1 MYNSTTVDLYD
12 ITPKYYHGDL
22 EKIRKDGKYLDI
34 LKRDFVFKKQNMTLK
49 ISPALIEQKDGST
62 KAFYPSQREE
72 IIEDVLR
79 KFATNPN
86 RNEFLDNRLTVRFTL
101 YELWKELK
109 KVRHPYKYGEII
121 ESLEILSKTNI
132 EIKTSSSNNVKFS
145 SNMFETF
152 GVVDNNEF
160 NINDLDKIIDEEKQS
175 EYGKKVFYFVRFNSL
190 VSDGVKNKSWR
201 VLNYEQCMSYKKFVS
216 RWLHKRI
223 SNMFLTKKIEL
234 PYNIL
239 LSTIIRDSGMT
250 MYESIRLNL
259 AQVQKCLAEMI
270 SVGSIDRYE
279 MEKIFSKDKSNRIED
294 VKFYIYVSHS
304 FFDDLKL
311 NGIVLNE
318 DIIVLDNSKEI
329 ENNLN
334 NIKQQE
340 SEDILKLKK
349 K

>member
-1 MYNSTTVDLYD
+1 MREIKKYSEFKESTKPQQLELFSLNDIFETKIDKYSTTVDLYD

-22 EKIRKDGKYLDI
+22 EKIRKDGKCLDI

-175 EYGKKVFYFVRFNSL
+175 EYSKKVFYFVRFNSL

-201 VLNYEQCMSYKKFVS
+201 VLNY
-216 RWLHKRI
+216 
-223 SNMFLTKKIEL
+223 
-234 PYNIL
+234 
-239 LSTIIRDSGMT
+239 
-250 MYESIRLNL
+250 
-259 AQVQKCLAEMI
+259 
-270 SVGSIDRYE
+270 
-279 MEKIFSKDKSNRIED
+279 
-294 VKFYIYVSHS
+294 
-304 FFDDLKL
+304 
-311 NGIVLNE
+311 
-318 DIIVLDNSKEI
+318 
-329 ENNLN
+329 
-334 NIKQQE
+334 
-340 SEDILKLKK
+340 
-349 K
+349 

>member
-1 MYNSTTVDLYD
+1 MREIKKYSEFKESTKPQQLELFSLNDIFETKRDKYSTTVDLYD

-175 EYGKKVFYFVRFNSL
+175 EYSKKVFYFVRFNSL

-201 VLNYEQCMSYKKFVS
+201 VLNYEQCMSYKKFAS

-223 SNMFLTKKIEL
+223 SIC
-234 PYNIL
+234 
-239 LSTIIRDSGMT
+239 S
-250 MYESIRLNL
+250 
-259 AQVQKCLAEMI
+259 
-270 SVGSIDRYE
+270 
-279 MEKIFSKDKSNRIED
+279 
-294 VKFYIYVSHS
+294 
-304 FFDDLKL
+304 
-311 NGIVLNE
+311 
-318 DIIVLDNSKEI
+318 
-329 ENNLN
+329 
-334 NIKQQE
+334 
-340 SEDILKLKK
+340 
-349 K
+349 